1 MDIETV
7 RNIAFWSLIFTIC
20 FVAMTR
26 ALFRQAQ
33 GKGVN
38 NEVVL
43 ALFFAGFAS
52 ISAGVFTVFGL
63 MYLGGL
69 VIK

>member
-1 MDIETV
+1 
-7 RNIAFWSLIFTIC
+7 
-20 FVAMTR
+20 MTR